1 MLGWAAVEGL
11 DWSRLLHAYGPA
23 TDTPEHLRV
32 LTGTD
37 PDGQAAALDHL
48 YGSVNHQYS
57 CYPATSSA
65 VRVVGGLL
73 EHPSLRRAI
82 APGRESVLAGVL
94 DFFDSVAYGATMA
107 AVGGAPTATLLA
119 RANLVVS
126 SDDVDG
132 YFDALAEGTDELF
145 GDSPV
150 GRLWEWSS
158 ADLFAALGEV
168 IDAVTPLMDD
178 RDPGIALRAVYV
190 LTRIG
195 RAPGLSDRASELVDL
210 FTERAVD
217 ARGRDERAALVVG
230 IGELGGDTSP
240 WLRDADVAISAC
252 SAVYLPS
259 DPAAAQPLLAVL
271 SQPEDLKSWFAEPP
285 WRHYGVRERLIE
297 GLLERD
303 LTFQEML
310 PAAVAIAETANPH
323 FPDQDW
329 GLLLRKAFPDVVFE
343 PGVQPPPPRPLDD
356 AQRAYLRALVK
367 NDEIWDKT
375 NGSARL
381 ARMRVGIPHT
391 QAEVLALLGEG
402 PRRRRW
408 WPRR

>member
-11 DWSRLLHAYGPA
+11 DWSRLFHAYGPA
-23 TDTPEHLRV
+23 TDTPGHLRD
-32 LTGTD
+32 LTGDD
-37 PDGQAAALDHL
+37 PAKQAAALDHL
-48 YGSVNHQYS
+48 YGSINHQYS

-73 EHPSLRRAI
+73 EDPSLRRAI

-94 DFFDSVAYGATMA
+94 DFFDSVAYGAAMA
-107 AVGGAPTATLLA
+107 AEGGAPTTTTLAWADL
-119 RANLVVS
+119 
-126 SDDVDG
+126 DVRSGDVEG
-132 YFDALAEGTDELF
+132 YFDALAEGTDEF
-145 GDSPV
+145 DDSPV

-158 ADLFAALGEV
+158 ADLFAALAEV
-168 IDAVTPLMDD
+168 MDAVAPLMDD
-178 RDPGIALRAVYV
+178 RDPGVALRAVYV

-195 RAPGLSDRASELVDL
+195 RAPGPSNHAAELVNV
-210 FTERAVD
+210 FAERAAD
-217 ARGRDERAALVVG
+217 APGRDERAALVVG

-240 WLRDADVAISAC
+240 WLGDADVAIRAC
-252 SAVYLPS
+252 SAVYLPT

-271 SQPEDLKSWFAEPP
+271 SQPEDLKTWFAEPP

-297 GLLERD
+297 GLLDRN
-303 LTFQEML
+303 LTFAEML
-310 PAAVAIAETANPH
+310 PAAVAIAETADPY

-329 GLLLRKAFPDVVFE
+329 GLLLHKAFPDVVFE
-343 PGVQPPPPRPLDD
+343 PGVQPAPPGPLDE
-356 AQRAYLRALVK
+356 AQRAFLRALVN

-402 PRRRRW
+402 PRRRW
-408 WPRR
+408 WTRR

>member
-11 DWSRLLHAYGPA
+11 DWSGLLHAYGPA
-23 TDTPEHLRV
+23 TDTPEHLRD
-32 LTGTD
+32 LTGDD
-37 PDGQAAALDHL
+37 PAKQAAGLDHL

-73 EHPSLRRAI
+73 EDRSLRRPI
-82 APGRESVLAGVL
+82 GPGRESVLAGVL
-94 DFFDSVAYGATMA
+94 DFFDSVAYGAAMA
-107 AVGGAPTATLLA
+107 AEGGAPTTTTLTWADLDI
-119 RANLVVS
+119 S
-126 SDDVDG
+126 SGDVEG

-145 GDSPV
+145 DHSPV

-158 ADLFAALGEV
+158 ADLFAALAEV

-178 RDPGIALRAVYV
+178 RDPGVALRAVYV

-195 RAPGLSDRASELVDL
+195 RAPSLSDRVSQLVDL
-210 FTERAVD
+210 FAARA
-217 ARGRDERAALVVG
+217 AAALGRDERAALVVG

-240 WLRDADVAISAC
+240 WLGDPDVAVRAC
-252 SAVYLPS
+252 SAVYLPT

-271 SQPEDLKSWFAEPP
+271 SQPEDLRSWFAEPP
-285 WRHYGVRERLIE
+285 WRHYGVWERLIE

-303 LTFQEML
+303 LIFEQVL
-310 PAAVAIAETANPH
+310 PAAVAIAETADPY

-343 PGVQPPPPRPLDD
+343 SGVQPPPPGPPDA

-367 NDEIWDKT
+367 NDEIWDKA
-375 NGSARL
+375 NGNARL

-391 QAEVLALLGEG
+391 QAEVLALLGES
-402 PRRRRW
+402 PRRRW
-408 WPRR
+408 WTRR

>member
-23 TDTPEHLRV
+23 TDTPEHLRE
-32 LTGTD
+32 LTGDD
-37 PDGQAAALDHL
+37 PAKQAAALDHL

-73 EHPSLRRAI
+73 EHPFLRRAI

-94 DFFDSVAYGATMA
+94 DFFDSVAYGGSMA
-107 AVGGAPTATLLA
+107 AEGGAPTTATLAWADLD
-119 RANLVVS
+119 VS
-126 SDDVDG
+126 SGDVEG
-132 YFDALAEGTDELF
+132 YFDALAEGTGEVFD
-145 GDSPV
+145 DSPV
-150 GRLWEWSS
+150 GRLWNWSS
-158 ADLFAALGEV
+158 ADLFAALAEV
-168 IDAVTPLMDD
+168 VDAVTPYMND
-178 RDPGIALRAVYV
+178 RDPGVALRAVYV

-195 RAPGLSDRASELVDL
+195 RAPGPSDRASELVDL
-210 FTERAVD
+210 FAERAAD

-240 WLRDADVAISAC
+240 WLGDADVAIRAC
-252 SAVYLPS
+252 SAVYLPT

-271 SQPEDLKSWFAEPP
+271 SQPEDLKSWFTEPP

-303 LTFQEML
+303 LTFAETL
-310 PAAVAIAETANPH
+310 PAAVAIAETADPYV
-323 FPDQDW
+323 PDQDW

-343 PGVQPPPPRPLDD
+343 PGVQPPPPGPLDD
-356 AQRAYLRALVK
+356 AQRAYLRALVN
-367 NDEIWDKT
+367 NDEIWEKT

-391 QAEVLALLGEG
+391 QAEVLALLGES
-402 PRRRRW
+402 PRRRLW
-408 WPRR
+408 WRRK